1 MIRTQLEADY
11 RIGVVGAGT
20 MGRGI
25 AQVAAQ
31 AGFRVSMIDVKP
43 GLAEQ
48 ARGFIDKMLGRSVD
62 KGKLQ
67 ASEREAILARIEI
80 GTELTALTG
89 SDLVIEAVI
98 EDLELK
104 RRIFAELEEVC
115 GADAVLVSNT
125 SALPI
130 AAIGARCAHRE
141 RLAGMHFMNPVPLM
155 KLVEVI
161 STPFTAPEVVAVLL
175 AVAERMNKSPIR
187 VQDFPAFLAGNCAR
201 GFYTEALRFNQ
212 ESIAPPAVIDRIV
225 REAGGFRMGPFQV
238 MDLVG
243 LDVNYPASKSLFE
256 DAFFDP
262 RYRLTPQYR
271 LLTEAGMLG
280 RKTGA
285 GFYRYDA
292 DGNAVIE
299 AEAAVTGGL
308 PAAVWLWAHDTA
320 TLERLQAVCTVAGV
334 NIDSSERPPAGM
346 LCLVAPIGE
355 DATAT
360 AAHLGLDPAR
370 TVAVDT
376 LYGWDRLR
384 TVMSPPGADEAAMAA
399 AMALLGADGTGV
411 ARINDSPGFI
421 MPRLQANITNL
432 ACDLCQQGV
441 STPGDVDLGMRMG
454 FNFPEGPLAAGDRL
468 GSGVMLKL
476 ILALYEFYGDDRYRP
491 SPWLRRR
498 EMLGLSLSTP
508 ERVPA
513 AT

>member
-11 RIGVVGAGT
+11 TVGVVGAGT

-31 AGFRVSMIDVKP
+31 AGFRVRLVDVKP
-43 GLAEQ
+43 GVAEQ
-48 ARGFIDKMLGRSVD
+48 ARDFVDKMLGRAVE

-67 ASEREAILARIEI
+67 TDERAATMARIE
-80 GTELTALTG
+80 TASELAALAG

-104 RRIFAELEEVC
+104 QRIFADLEEIC

-130 AAIGARCAHRE
+130 AAIGARCARRE
-141 RLAGMHFMNPVPLM
+141 RVAGMHFMNPVPLM

-175 AVAERMNKSPIR
+175 VLAERMNKTAIR

-212 ESIAPPAVIDRIV
+212 ELLAPPAVIDRIV
-225 REAGGFRMGPFQV
+225 REAGGFRMGPFEV

-256 DAFFDP
+256 AAFYDP
-262 RYRLTPQYR
+262 RYRLTPQFR

-292 DGNAVIE
+292 DGKAMIE
-299 AEAAVTGGL
+299 PEAAVSAAL
-308 PAAVWLWAHDTA
+308 PAAVWLWAHDSGA
-320 TLERLQAVCTVAGV
+320 RERLQALAATAGV
-334 NIDSSERPPAGM
+334 EVAAAERPPAGI
-346 LCLVAPIGE
+346 LCLVAPLGE
-355 DATAT
+355 DASTT
-360 AAHLGLDPAR
+360 AARLGLDPAH

-384 TVMSPPGADEAAMAA
+384 TVMAPPGADQATVAA
-399 AMALLGADGTGV
+399 ALALLGADGTAAV
-411 ARINDSPGFI
+411 RINDSPGFI

-432 ACDLCQQGV
+432 ACDLCQQGIAA
-441 STPGDVDLGMRMG
+441 PDDVDLGMRLG

-468 GSGVMLKL
+468 GSGVMLEL
-476 ILALYEFYGDDRYRP
+476 VQALHEFYGDDRYRP

-498 EMLGLSLSTP
+498 GVLGLALNTP
-508 ERVPA
+508 ERAPA
-513 AT
+513 AA